1 MSAWLLSSLV
11 RLLPVTVVCFLCVS
25 LLLTVEPVLCK
36 LKYASKSWGDLIK
49 MQLLVQQIWQGREAA
64 YRHISWWYWKS
75 WSSNHTLSSK
85 VVGHAS
91 WVWGFLALPPC
102 QVILLQLL
110 FALILD
116 DFENTFKSR
125 HASHSWMEGA
135 TIPLYFPLIVLIKCH
150 GG

>member
-64 YRHISWWYWKS
+64 YRHISRWYWKS

-85 VVGHAS
+85 VVVHAS

-116 DFENTFKSR
+116 DFENTLGLAMLLIAEWKV
-125 HASHSWMEGA
+125 
-135 TIPLYFPLIVLIKCH
+135 PLFPCISPLLCW
-150 GG
+150 